1 MTETEPIISEP
12 EEAKDS
18 SNPQPKL
25 QSQNEEVQCEDV
37 DELDRQIMKNLKTD
51 ELPSVE
57 QHVDEKDRQMSNIRD
72 EVAITSSPPKRMK
85 MDNDDSSEPNSTC
98 KTDSSDTNSTCKTDS
113 PRTITTF
120 SPDSEAE
127 NTSCRT
133 DSIETIGT
141 CNMETEEMEE
151 TDVVKKELCP
161 LPDNEVTNTFNLT
174 KRESSYARFL
184 SRDPEQSRIE
194 NSNLTFSNTSDEKSQ
209 IDNSNLT
216 VQNRSSEQ
224 NSFAMQDVTLS
235 SVTSTESQSESK
247 AQRLNEVSNVASQ
260 SAESGAP
267 KSGPSKRTAPKMS
280 RLEAEAAKVVRRL
293 TGNGVPTSSSSQH
306 KSKHAEKKKVSKN
319 NIREI
324 SVFEYLI
331 EKQQL
336 TPEVDD
342 PNVHGRF
349 VLPEVDLIKGQIT
362 IGFMQDTLHLKIR

>member
-1 MTETEPIISEP
+1 
-12 EEAKDS
+12 
-18 SNPQPKL
+18 
-25 QSQNEEVQCEDV
+25 
-37 DELDRQIMKNLKTD
+37 
-51 ELPSVE
+51 
-57 QHVDEKDRQMSNIRD
+57 
-72 EVAITSSPPKRMK
+72 

-98 KTDSSDTNSTCKTDS
+98 KTDSSEPNSTCKTDSSEPNKFDS

-151 TDVVKKELCP
+151 TDVVEKELCP
-161 LPDNEVTNTFNLT
+161 LPENEVTNTFNLT

-194 NSNLTFSNTSDEKSQ
+194 NSNLTFSNASDEKSQ

-216 VQNRSSEQ
+216 VENRSSSEQ
-224 NSFAMQDVTLS
+224 NSLAMQDVTLS

-247 AQRLNEVSNVASQ
+247 AQRQNEVSNVVSQ

-280 RLEAEAAKVVRRL
+280 RLEAEAAKIVRRL